1 MKKQE
6 APGTTFR
13 KHMDVAKGVLSED
26 DYLLSEILFSPY
38 TAEQV
43 KKINAKLE
51 YLIKMIHNRD
61 FESLKDFFNELR
73 NNIELR

>member
-1 MKKQE
+1 M
-6 APGTTFR
+6 
-13 KHMDVAKGVLSED
+13 LSED

-51 YLIKMIHNRD
+51 SLIEMITKKD
-61 FESLKDFFNELR
+61 FNSLKKFFDGLR
-73 NNIELR
+73 KNIELI